1 MLVRIAQFQYIILV
15 LFCQQ
20 SAPHIIINNSIN
32 CLLYPDSQ
40 GEPMRIR
47 NSLIKG
53 TLVLTLTGLVSRLI
67 GFFYRIFLSHVFGEE
82 GMGIYQLISP
92 VMVLSYSISC
102 SGIQTAISK
111 FVASEPTTK
120 DYKTSLRVLYTG
132 ILLSCALAFPCA
144 IFIYRYSDFL
154 AANILLE
161 IRCAP
166 LLRIFALSLPFGA
179 LHSCI
184 NGYYYGIQKTSVPAI
199 TQLAEQ
205 LARVISVYGIY
216 HIFRMRNQT
225 PAIALALVGLLIG
238 EAVSFLISAV
248 MVFMRFSAKYLGTC
262 LAKTASVYLLSPSKK
277 VFSTAKDILSLSV
290 PLSANRIV
298 VNILQSIET
307 IYIPSMLQVY
317 GLTNSGALSIYGIL
331 SGMALPLILFPS
343 ALTNSIAVLL
353 LPIISE
359 AEMSGNYLK
368 IKKAVD
374 KSILYC
380 SVFGAFCT
388 VSFLFFGRPLGN
400 LLFNS
405 AAAGSF
411 ILTLS
416 FICPFLY
423 ISSTMSSILHG
434 LGKAGITFLCNVLGL
449 VVRLFFVFFFI
460 PRFGIKGYMWG
471 LLVSQLTMTFFEIA
485 AVKYYARR
493 H

>member
-1 MLVRIAQFQYIILV
+1 
-15 LFCQQ
+15 
-20 SAPHIIINNSIN
+20 
-32 CLLYPDSQ
+32 
-40 GEPMRIR
+40 MRIR

-53 TLVLTLTGLVSRLI
+53 TIVLTLTGLVSRVI

-92 VMVLSYSISC
+92 VMTLSYSISC

-120 DYKTSLRVLYTG
+120 DYKSSLRVLYTG
-132 ILLSCALAFPCA
+132 ILISCALAFPCS

-154 AANILLE
+154 AETMLLE

-184 NGYYYGIQKTSVPAI
+184 NGYYYGIQKTSVPAV

-205 LARVISVYGIY
+205 ITRVLSVYLIY
-216 HIFRMRNQT
+216 YFFHMRNQVPT
-225 PAIALALVGLLIG
+225 ISLALVGLLIG
-238 EAVSFLISAV
+238 EAVSFFISAI
-248 MVFMRFSAKYLGTC
+248 MVFLRFSAKYLGDHI
-262 LAKTASVYLLSPSKK
+262 ARTASVYLFAPSKK
-277 VFSTAKDILSLSV
+277 VFSTAKEILSLSI

-298 VNILQSIET
+298 VNVLQSIEA

-317 GLTNSGALSIYGIL
+317 GLSNSGALSIYGIL

-343 ALTNSIAVLL
+343 ALTNSISVLL

-359 AEMSGNYLK
+359 AEMSGNNAK

-374 KSILYC
+374 NSILYC
-380 SVFGAFCT
+380 SLFGAFCT
-388 VSFLFFGRPLGN
+388 AVFLCFGRYLGN

-405 AAAGSF
+405 SSAGSF

-434 LGKAGITFLCNVLGL
+434 LGKAGVTFLCSVLGL
-449 VVRLFFVFFFI
+449 LIRLCFVFFFI

-471 LLVSQLTMTFFEIA
+471 LLVSQLAMTFLEIT
-485 AVKYYARR
+485 AVKYYTNK
-493 H
+493 HKKSVLP

>member
-1 MLVRIAQFQYIILV
+1 
-15 LFCQQ
+15 
-20 SAPHIIINNSIN
+20 
-32 CLLYPDSQ
+32 
-40 GEPMRIR
+40 MRIR

-53 TLVLTLTGLVSRLI
+53 TLVLTLTGLVSRVI

-120 DYKTSLRVLYTG
+120 DYKSSLRVLYTG
-132 ILLSCALAFPCA
+132 ILISCALAFPCSV
-144 IFIYRYSDFL
+144 FIYRYSDFL
-154 AANILLE
+154 AETMLLE

-205 LARVISVYGIY
+205 LARVLSVYGIY
-216 HIFRMRNQT
+216 HFFHIRNQVPT
-225 PAIALALVGLLIG
+225 ISLALVGLLIG

-248 MVFMRFSAKYLGTC
+248 MVFLRFSAKYLGDS
-262 LAKTASVYLLSPSKK
+262 LARTASVYLFSPSKR
-277 VFSTAKDILSLSV
+277 VFSTAKGILSLSI
-290 PLSANRIV
+290 PLSASRIV
-298 VNILQSIET
+298 VNVLQSIEA

-317 GLTNSGALSIYGIL
+317 GLSNSGALSIYGIL

-343 ALTNSIAVLL
+343 AVTNSISVLL

-359 AEMSGNYLK
+359 AEMSGNHAK

-374 KSILYC
+374 SSILYC
-380 SVFGAFCT
+380 SLFGALCT
-388 VSFLFFGRPLGN
+388 AGFLCFGRYLGN

-405 AAAGSF
+405 SSAGSF

-423 ISSTMSSILHG
+423 ISSMMSSILHG
-434 LGKAGITFLCNVLGL
+434 LGKAGVTFLCNVLGL
-449 VVRLFFVFFFI
+449 VIRLFFVFFFI

-471 LLVSQLTMTFFEIA
+471 LLASQLAMTFFEIA
-485 AVKYYARR
+485 AVKYYTNKHKKSVPA
-493 H
+493 